1 MKQLRCVEQ
10 LYPASQY
17 TVEDIEK
24 VLSHKIKFFPKKN
37 ANIKIEL
44 NENGIY
50 VAKISFMFEERIK
63 IKDKILEFKNKIIKK
78 DRSIKINT
86 LKINRVN
93 LKKERKLKRDKEIN
107 IEKNHMEKKS
117 LLEERFKIDIHTKN
131 KECMPIKK
139 YFVDEI
145 NTKKELE
152 KENRNLKEKD
162 IKKAKIKKS
171 KYEKYLEE
179 NNVLKPI

>member
-37 ANIKIEL
+37 ANIQIEL

-63 IKDKILEFKNKIIKK
+63 IKDKIIKFKNKVIKK

-93 LKKERKLKRDKEIN
+93 LKREIKKEKEIN
-107 IEKNHMEKKS
+107 KEENHMKKN
-117 LLEERFKIDIHTKN
+117 LLKEQRFKIDIHTKN
-131 KECMPIKK
+131 KEYMPIRK

-152 KENRNLKEKD
+152 KENRKTKEKNT
-162 IKKAKIKKS
+162 KKSKMKKS

>member
-63 IKDKILEFKNKIIKK
+63 IKDKILEFKNKIIK
-78 DRSIKINT
+78 R
-86 LKINRVN
+86 
-93 LKKERKLKRDKEIN
+93 
-107 IEKNHMEKKS
+107 IE
-117 LLEERFKIDIHTKN
+117 
-131 KECMPIKK
+131 
-139 YFVDEI
+139 
-145 NTKKELE
+145 
-152 KENRNLKEKD
+152 
-162 IKKAKIKKS
+162 
-171 KYEKYLEE
+171 
-179 NNVLKPI
+179 VLK